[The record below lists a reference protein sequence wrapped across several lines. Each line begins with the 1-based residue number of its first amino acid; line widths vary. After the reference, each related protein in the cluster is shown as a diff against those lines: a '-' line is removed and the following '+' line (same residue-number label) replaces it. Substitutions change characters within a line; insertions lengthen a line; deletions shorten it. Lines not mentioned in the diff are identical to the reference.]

1 MKSKKINRASTATP
15 HFGNMGKTMSRAAS
29 GSIVRGVIK
38 ASALCAAF
46 SMTTVA
52 NAQDT
57 IALVDHNSVI
67 ASDNQVMP
75 VTVSTTAQGL
85 QDKGAVAIP
94 AQKEADTKS
103 PITGL
108 EPGTLALIGFGL
120 LALAAT
126 RRNAR

>member
-1 MKSKKINRASTATP
+1 MKIRKSHCERVSQSACVNPGKSTV
-15 HFGNMGKTMSRAAS
+15 NQAACV
-29 GSIVRGVIK
+29 GPMARTV
-38 ASALCAAF
+38 LFCAALAAT
-46 SMTTVA
+46 SLA

-57 IALVDHNSVI
+57 IAMVDHSAAGVSSQAVPVSVSAVQALDNTA
-67 ASDNQVMP
+67 ASQ
-75 VTVSTTAQGL
+75 TASSKE
-85 QDKGAVAIP
+85 QDS
-94 AQKEADTKS
+94 KS